1 MPGNLTFSFG
11 VNMSTFNLP
20 VALLQ
25 NDYTVTEGT
34 TDTSYCSIG
43 IQTLDNMD
51 RVFNITEERHF
62 YFGDIF
68 FKQFVG
74 IFDMANGLVG
84 FAKSSRASS
93 TSVTF
98 ECLGDLCTEPN
109 EEE

>member
-1 MPGNLTFSFG
+1 
-11 VNMSTFNLP
+11 MSTFNFP

-25 NDYTVTEGT
+25 NDYTLS
-34 TDTSYCSIG
+34 DTSYCSIG
-43 IQTLDNMD
+43 IQTLDKMD

-84 FAKSSRASS
+84 MAKSSRASS

-98 ECLGDLCTEPN
+98 ECLGDFCTEPN
-109 EEE
+109 EAE